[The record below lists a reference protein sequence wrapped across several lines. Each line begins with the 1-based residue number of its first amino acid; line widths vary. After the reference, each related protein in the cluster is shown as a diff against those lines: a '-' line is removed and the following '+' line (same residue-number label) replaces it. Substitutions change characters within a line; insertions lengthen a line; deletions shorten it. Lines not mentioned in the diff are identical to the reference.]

1 MTGAEAAAV
10 NPQKPESL
18 AGVFGVGLGLVI
30 IALLVLT
37 IVGYG
42 PKTTT
47 ASSVLDGTFEVG
59 ELPEGL
65 TLEPHALLLPTGER
79 VVTIGNGAPLPVG
92 PAELIDRSPGGG
104 PGGMG
109 GMGRGGGGPGSGPGS
124 PGFEEYDWAGVE
136 VKVEDSLPARLYL
149 VNYPERRAPGVLTR
163 QFSGLRWR
171 DLSEISA
178 KGGSAVI
185 GGGKIEWSGYS
196 ADFVR
201 QRRFIEGGV
210 FRDTI
215 RVNLSLGQEC
225 WIAYAIWP
233 ASEAGSERVVREVL
247 AVLRP
252 AVSDG

>member
-1 MTGAEAAAV
+1 MTGAEAAAAS
-10 NPQKPESL
+10 PREPESL

-47 ASSVLDGTFEVG
+47 ASSVLAGTFEVG

-65 TLEPHALLLPTGER
+65 SLEPHALLLPTGEK
-79 VVTIGNGAPLPVG
+79 VVTFGNGAPLPVG
-92 PAELIDRSPGGG
+92 PAELIDRGPGGG

-109 GMGRGGGGPGSGPGS
+109 RGGGGGGPGPGPGS
-124 PGFEEYDWAGVE
+124 PGFEAYDWAGVE
-136 VKVEDSLPARLYL
+136 VKAEDSLPARLYL
-149 VNYPERRAPGVLTR
+149 VTYPKRRAPGVLTR

-171 DLSEISA
+171 DLSEIPA
-178 KGGSAVI
+178 KGGTAVI
-185 GGGKIEWSGYS
+185 GGGKVEWSGYA

-201 QRRFIEGGV
+201 QRRFIEGGT

-233 ASEAGSERVVREVL
+233 AGHIGSEDVVSDVI
-247 AVLRP
+247 AGLRP
-252 AVSDG
+252 AAISY